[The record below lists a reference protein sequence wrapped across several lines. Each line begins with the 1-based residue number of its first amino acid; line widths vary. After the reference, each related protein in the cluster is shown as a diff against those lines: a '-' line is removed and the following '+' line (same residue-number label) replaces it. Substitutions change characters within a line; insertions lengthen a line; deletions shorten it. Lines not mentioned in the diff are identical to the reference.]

1 MTQQRGR
8 VLTGGSINTDLV
20 VWCQRAPEGGETIT
34 GQRFDVFG
42 GGKGANQTLASAR
55 SGAPTAMLGAVGADD
70 FGRQRLADLQ
80 RDGVDCTFVG
90 TTGEAASGVALIT
103 VEEGGE
109 NRIAYVP
116 GATGTVPPERAREAV
131 AAVQPTVILATLELP
146 PATIQALID
155 AGRAA
160 GATIVINATPEPA
173 AGKALALQADVLIV
187 NETEALELL
196 GGAGTGD
203 WDAVAAALQALGP
216 RVVLITI
223 GEEGVV
229 GRDTGGAFRVP
240 ALTVTVVDT
249 TGAGDAFC
257 GAFAARLAAGAD
269 VRDAARVGAIAGSL
283 AVTKAGAQPSQPT
296 WADIAKHLA

>member
-1 MTQQRGR
+1 MAEQRGR

-20 VWCQRAPEGGETIT
+20 VWCQRAPEAGETIT

-55 SGAPTAMLGAVGADD
+55 SGAPTAMLGAVGDDD

-80 RDGVDCTFVG
+80 RDGVECAFVG
-90 TTGEAASGVALIT
+90 VTDQAASGVALIT
-103 VEEGGE
+103 VEVGGE

-116 GATGTVPPERAREAV
+116 GATGTVVPERAPAAV
-131 AAVQPTVILATLELP
+131 AAVQPAVILATLELP

-160 GATIVINATPEPA
+160 GATIVVNATPEPA

-187 NETEALELL
+187 NETEAVELL
-196 GGAGTGD
+196 GGDAGGD
-203 WDAVAAALQALGP
+203 WDAVAAGLQALGP
-216 RVVLITI
+216 RVVVITI
-223 GEEGVV
+223 GEAGVV
-229 GRDTGGAFRVP
+229 GRDAAGGFRVP
-240 ALTVTVVDT
+240 ALKVEVVDT

-283 AVTKAGAQPSQPT
+283 AVTKAGAQPSQPY
-296 WADIAKHLA
+296 WAEIAAHLS